1 MSEAILI
8 RERAAARPGGRRLR
22 LDRFALYAVLVV
34 VALLFIIPLIW
45 MISTAFKR
53 EAAVFTDTGIIPQAP
68 TLENFERILRSGGDT
83 PVMRWLLNSV
93 VVSTVGTGLSVLLTS
108 LSAYAFARIDFR
120 GKTGLFSLL
129 ITTLLLPGVM
139 FIVPQFLLVA
149 QIGNLGGPFQAI
161 AGLNSYGALMLPGL
175 AGVFGVFFM
184 RQFFMQIPVELEE
197 AAYVDGANRF
207 RTFFSVIL
215 PISGP
220 AVATLSV
227 ISFLAYWNDYLWP
240 LIVCQG
246 AGCTLTPGLKN
257 LQGQYTFEYGLLMA
271 GAVIAAIPV
280 LTFYV
285 VAQRWVVQAVTA
297 SGIKG

>member
-1 MSEAILI
+1 MSQPATV
-8 RERAAARPGGRRLR
+8 RARAAEAEVARSRLR
-22 LDRFALYAVLVV
+22 LDRVWLYAILVL
-34 VALLFIIPLIW
+34 VALLFILPLVW
-45 MISTAFKR
+45 MVSTALKH
-53 EAAVFTDTGIIPQAP
+53 EAAVFTDTGFIPQQP
-68 TLENFERILRSGGDT
+68 TLDNFQRILSAGGDT
-83 PVMRWLLNSV
+83 PVMQWLTNSV
-93 VVSTVGTGLSVLLTS
+93 VVSLVGTGLSVLLTS
-108 LSAYAFARIDFR
+108 LSAYAFARIDFP
-120 GKTGLFSLL
+120 GKTALFTLL

-139 FIVPQFLLVA
+139 FIVPQYLIVNFFGETPLAPVV
-149 QIGNLGGPFQAI
+149 GYNT
-161 AGLNSYGALMLPGL
+161 YGALMLPGL

-220 AVATLSV
+220 AIATLSV

-246 AGCTLTPGLKN
+246 AGCTLTPGLRN

-271 GAVIAAIPV
+271 GAVIAAVPV
-280 LTFYV
+280 LAFYV
-285 VAQRWVVQAVTA
+285 IAQRWVVQAVTS

>member
-1 MSEAILI
+1 MSESAAV
-8 RERAAARPGGRRLR
+8 RARPADAAASRSRLR
-22 LDRFALYAVLVV
+22 LDRIWLYAILVL
-34 VALLFIIPLIW
+34 VALLFILPMVW
-45 MISTAFKR
+45 MVSTALKR
-53 EAAVFTDTGIIPQAP
+53 EAAVFTDTGFIPQQP
-68 TLENFERILRSGGDT
+68 TLDNFQRVLTAGGDT
-83 PVMRWLLNSV
+83 PVMQWLINSV
-93 VVSTVGTGLSVLLTS
+93 VVALVGTGLSVLLTS
-108 LSAYAFARIDFR
+108 LSAYAFARIDFPL
-120 GKTGLFSLL
+120 KTPLFTLL

-139 FIVPQFLLVA
+139 FLVPQYLIVTSLA
-149 QIGNLGGPFQAI
+149 GTPLQPI
-161 AGLNSYGALMLPGL
+161 AGYNTYGALMLPGL

-240 LIVCQG
+240 LITCQG
-246 AGCTLTPGLKN
+246 GGCTLTPGLRN

-271 GAVIAAIPV
+271 GAVIAAVPV
-280 LTFYV
+280 LAFYV
-285 VAQRWVVQAVTA
+285 VAQRWVVQAVTS